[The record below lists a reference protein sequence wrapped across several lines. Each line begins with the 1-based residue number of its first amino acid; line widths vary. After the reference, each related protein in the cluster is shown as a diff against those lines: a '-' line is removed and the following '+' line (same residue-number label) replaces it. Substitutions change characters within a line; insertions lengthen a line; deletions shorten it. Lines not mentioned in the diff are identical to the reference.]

1 MTAEKQS
8 RGPLNWAEIDVLL
21 QRLEDQFA
29 TQQILQSRF
38 LDLCGEQG
46 QKLNPIALR
55 EELPPLKAKKASTEL
70 LDSQDSATT
79 ATLDETWWPTGL
91 AEPTAMVPQTGWR
104 CISMRF
110 AHAKTLGIS
119 VCGMTAEKSVHIVE
133 MIARRQEAE
142 RDFRP
147 VFLTDSLDF
156 SIFIPYGFAVEYVP
170 PKPRRDH
177 TRRQSDWETYLN
189 SRREF
194 IVRKWNLQEI
204 IQFGPVAFGE

>member
-1 MTAEKQS
+1 MTSENDARDS
-8 RGPLNWAEIDVLL
+8 FNWAEIDVLL

-46 QKLNPIALR
+46 QKLSPVALR
-55 EELPPLKAKKASTEL
+55 EQLPPLRAKKAAKEL
-70 LDSQDSATT
+70 IDNQDSTPT
-79 ATLDETWWPTGL
+79 ILDESWWPTGL

-110 AHAKTLGIS
+110 EHAKALGIS
-119 VCGMTAEKSVHIVE
+119 VCGMSAEKSLHIVE
-133 MIARRQEAE
+133 MIAKRQEAE

-156 SIFIPYGFAVEYVP
+156 SILIPYGFAIEYLP
-170 PKPRRDH
+170 PKQQRDH
-177 TRRQSDWETYLN
+177 TRRPADWKNYLN

-194 IVRKWNLQEI
+194 IIRKWNLQEI